1 MNNQIYFNMG
11 TRGGARANA
20 GRKPKSVED
29 DLKNKLSPMDD
40 LALNLLNDK
49 LESGCMLALKLF
61 MEYRWTKPRQEV
73 SVEGGFNIT
82 VPAPNVYNN
91 APPLPHSENEVDV

>member
-1 MNNQIYFNMG
+1 MG
-11 TRGGARANA
+11 TRGGARINA
-20 GRKPKSVED
+20 GRKPKSHED

-49 LESGCMLALKLF
+49 LENGCMLALKLF
-61 MEYRWTKPRQEV
+61 MEYRWSKPKQEL
-73 SVEGGFNIT
+73 SVEGDLNFS
-82 VPAPNVYNN
+82 VPPPNVYNT